1 VTGRQEIWQTLQVVL
16 DILWNG
22 GDDMDTDGGLATA
35 QQILTAAEITV
46 PSGDLADGAYD
57 GFGAFYALP
66 EHIVSDPLDIVA
78 TEAPKA
84 ADPAEGSGDTK
95 DVPIVETKRVIN
107 PEDRITVKARRSDG
121 VVKDLIITAS
131 KKDSIQLLGESFTE
145 AAKVS
150 HYTFCEIILANCLQ
164 DPTTE
169 ASETRI
175 HGQII
180 TSRRIP
186 RNRRMEGGTH
196 TECINI

>member
-1 VTGRQEIWQTLQVVL
+1 
-16 DILWNG
+16 
-22 GDDMDTDGGLATA
+22 MDTDGGLATA

-66 EHIVSDPLDIVA
+66 EHIVSDPVDIVA

-84 ADPAEGSGDTK
+84 ADQAEGSGDTK
-95 DVPIVETKRVIN
+95 EVPIVETKRVIN

-121 VVKDLIITAS
+121 VVKDLSITAS
-131 KKDSIQLLGESFTE
+131 KKDSIQFLGERFTE

-150 HYTFCEIILANCLQ
+150 QYKFCENILANCLQ
-164 DPTTE
+164 APTTE

-186 RNRRMEGGTH
+186 RNRRMGGGAH